1 MGVLVFKVF
10 VINANSLAY
19 LVFRLVPIV
28 QLPVSLKVGGAGELL
43 ETYVAR
49 VGSFTGMRPIVQLQ
63 TSGIVENLGARGTP
77 ERVLVAMDSIVSFQ
91 RRSVEKRLGADIA
104 FVGFFVAFV
113 N

>member
-1 MGVLVFKVF
+1 
-10 VINANSLAY
+10 
-19 LVFRLVPIV
+19 
-28 QLPVSLKVGGAGELL
+28 
-43 ETYVAR
+43 
-49 VGSFTGMRPIVQLQ
+49 MRPVVQLQ

-113 N
+113 NKHVLAEITERFVAHVALVIADHHPDGGRRRWWWLRRWSIRYRRM